1 MSGRQNRKSKDAS
14 SYEVTW
20 VKMIAQVISGDTKT
34 LMAFTWEEGCREVP
48 LSTGLFFRCFDLG
61 SNILERVRLFVY
73 LCQLV
78 PFSRQLW
85 QVSFRI
91 VCILRPSPWS
101 LYQLLKPKGLFF
113 FLNPSRLSAGTS
125 SNTNYNLQRHVY
137 SFCSWILYTSIC
149 L

>member
-34 LMAFTWEEGCREVP
+34 LMALTWEEGCREVP

-78 PFSRQLW
+78 PFSRQL
-85 QVSFRI
+85 
-91 VCILRPSPWS
+91 
-101 LYQLLKPKGLFF
+101 
-113 FLNPSRLSAGTS
+113 
-125 SNTNYNLQRHVY
+125 
-137 SFCSWILYTSIC
+137 
-149 L
+149 